1 MRIHTRI
8 RILASFAVGVVLLTA
23 SASGIADEV
32 IRSPDG
38 SKRIYLRERGEGR
51 DALVDDTGRLI
62 GYRVE
67 TDSGWKYTAPDGS
80 RLGSVTDEDSGS
92 DD

>member
-1 MRIHTRI
+1 MHI
-8 RILASFAVGVVLLTA
+8 RLWTIIAVSAALLTA
-23 SASGIADEV
+23 TAACIADEV

-38 SKRIYLRERGEGR
+38 SKRIYLRERGKGR
-51 DALVDDTGRLI
+51 DALIDDSGRLI

-80 RLGSVTDEDSGS
+80 RLGSATDKDS